1 MKTEEYQAIA
11 ELIAQNNK
19 MLLEKME
26 QNHNEVMKKMEL
38 LSQNQIIISKNLTTV
53 DNRVRKMSKEVDET
67 HKGLL
72 DFEISWNRFSS
83 SWTNYIK
90 ASNEV
95 NQEKFTYLHYIM
107 DNLDSS
113 VKSNEAQFK
122 ELSSTVRSSS
132 YTPSRIGI

>member
-1 MKTEEYQAIA
+1 MKTEEYQAIV
-11 ELIAQNNK
+11 ELIA
-19 MLLEKME
+19 

-67 HKGLL
+67 HKEL
-72 DFEISWNRFSS
+72 DEYLNKGWNSFVKVWGNFSS
-83 SWTNYIK
+83 SWANYLKID
-90 ASNEV
+90 NE
-95 NQEKFTYLHYIM
+95 NDQSKFTYLHYIM

-113 VKSNEAQFK
+113 VKANKEQFK